1 MAAGAAQRARAGSQ
15 GRDRAQARPRPGHPA
30 GAGKLTQAPAGGA
43 AVETAPAKLNLYLH
57 VVGRRA
63 DGYHLLDSLVAFT
76 EHGDVVRAAPAPGL
90 SLRLDGPFAE
100 GLDGGGDNLAH
111 KAAAALQARVRAAGA
126 ALALTKNLPV
136 AAGLGGGSADAA
148 ATLRALVR
156 LWQAH
161 PGEAALLEI
170 AGTLGA
176 DVPVCVRGV
185 PAYFGGIGD
194 QLAAAP
200 RLPPAGVVLVNPRI
214 ALSTAKVFAARRG
227 PFSAA
232 ARLSEVPRDAAGLA
246 GLLAQRRNDLEPA
259 ARELVPAI
267 ATVLEAL
274 GASPG
279 CRLARMA
286 GSGATCFGL
295 YDNPVAAT
303 TAAAWLADRER
314 AWWTQATRLT
324 AT

>member
-1 MAAGAAQRARAGSQ
+1 LTAAPGDGPVEAA
-15 GRDRAQARPRPGHPA
+15 
-30 GAGKLTQAPAGGA
+30 L
-43 AVETAPAKLNLYLH
+43 VEAAPAKLNLYLH

-76 EHGDVVRAAPAPGL
+76 EHGDVVRATPAPRLG
-90 SLRLDGPFAE
+90 LRLDGPFAE
-100 GLDGGGDNLAH
+100 GLDGGADNLAL
-111 KAAAALQARVRAAGA
+111 KAAAALQARTGAAGA
-126 ALALTKNLPV
+126 ALVLTKNLPV

-148 ATLRALVR
+148 ATLRALSR
-156 LWQAH
+156 LWHAD

-170 AGTLGA
+170 AATLGA

-194 QLAAAP
+194 ELAAAP
-200 RLPPAGVVLVNPRI
+200 RLPPAGIVLVHPRI
-214 ALSTAKVFAARRG
+214 PLPTAQVFAARRG
-227 PFSAA
+227 PFSAP
-232 ARLSEVPRDAAGLA
+232 ARLSEGPRDAAGLA
-246 GLLAQRRNDLEPA
+246 ALLARRRNDLEPA

-286 GSGATCFGL
+286 GSGATCFGI
-295 YDNPVAAT
+295 YDNPVAA
-303 TAAAWLADRER
+303 AAAVGWLGARER
-314 AWWTQATRLT
+314 AWWIQATRFA

>member
-1 MAAGAAQRARAGSQ
+1 MTAAPPDGVV
-15 GRDRAQARPRPGHPA
+15 
-30 GAGKLTQAPAGGA
+30 
-43 AVETAPAKLNLYLH
+43 VEAAPAKLNLYLH

-76 EHGDVVRAAPAPGL
+76 AHGDVVRATAARGL

-100 GLDGGGDNLAH
+100 GLDGSSDNLAL
-111 KAAAALQARVRAAGA
+111 KAATALQVRVGAAGA
-126 ALALTKNLPV
+126 ALVLTKNLPV

-156 LWQAH
+156 LWRAD
-161 PGEAALLEI
+161 PGAAALLEI
-170 AGTLGA
+170 AATLGA
-176 DVPVCVRGV
+176 DVPVCVRGA

-194 QLAAAP
+194 ELAVAPAMPAA
-200 RLPPAGVVLVNPRI
+200 GIVLVNPRI
-214 ALSTAKVFAARRG
+214 PLPTPKVFAARRG
-227 PFSAA
+227 PFSAP
-232 ARLSEVPRDAAGLA
+232 ARFSEAPRDAAGLA

-267 ATVLEAL
+267 STVLDAL

-295 YDNPVAAT
+295 YDNPVAA
-303 TAAAWLADRER
+303 AAAAGWLADGQRG
-314 AWWTQATRLT
+314 WWIEATRL